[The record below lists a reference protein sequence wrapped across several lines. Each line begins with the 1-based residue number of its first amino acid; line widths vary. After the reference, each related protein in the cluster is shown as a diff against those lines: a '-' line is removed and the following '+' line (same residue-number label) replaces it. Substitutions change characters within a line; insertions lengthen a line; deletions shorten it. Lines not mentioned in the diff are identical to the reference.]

1 VIYQWHIE
9 KNRITGMRGAVALL
23 GYAPPGAGFSR
34 DDWIE
39 LIHPEDREIARE
51 RVAAAMEKECESY
64 QVRYRLRQRSGD
76 YLPVCEVGWIT
87 RDEEKR
93 ALRALCRV
101 TEFTERQREAEEII
115 RRGREFKLL
124 AENSPDNISRLD
136 AELRHIYF
144 NSTLESVLDAR
155 AQDYPGKKAGEMELP
170 LGAPQVYEDKLLSAL
185 SSGEEERFE
194 FSFSTNEQTRYYE
207 TLLIP
212 ELDEQGAVESLLSV
226 TSDITARR
234 QVEERWRES
243 DERLHQILEAA
254 EVGAWQWD
262 FPTGG
267 GAWYGMNVAL
277 LGVHPKEFAG
287 TYEASLKTVHPD
299 DLGAI
304 NHAVK
309 RSIET
314 GVEFRVEFR
323 VIRPQDG
330 VRWLLAKGQ
339 VYTTAEGVPERMM
352 GVTYDITPR
361 KQVEAA
367 RQELL
372 EREQA
377 ARAEAEAAARAKDE
391 FLAVISHELRT
402 PLSAMLGWAEVLRA
416 RQPGDPVYER
426 ALQTIERNAERQSR
440 LIEDLLDTTRVLSGK
455 LRIEMQPLYLDAL
468 LEESLDVVRPT
479 AEAKG
484 IELCAALDSD
494 PGLVMGDANRLQQVF
509 WNLLSNAIKFTDPGG
524 RVEAQ
529 LKRDDAEVR
538 VIVRDTGKG
547 ITPDFLPHV
556 FDLFRQADSSS
567 ARRQGGLGLGLA
579 LARRLVEMHGGAI
592 KADSSGE
599 GQGAIF
605 TITLP
610 ARSGHRTTTE
620 MQAVEIKKALDASGG
635 ASLASLNG
643 LRILVVDDEADARDL
658 LAIRLQQ
665 YGADV
670 ITAASVDAAMEILA
684 QQGSRPDLIVSDIA
698 MPGEDGYSLIRRVR
712 ALGPEAGGRIP
723 AIALTAYSRTKDR
736 VHALAAG
743 FQMHVPKPVNASEL
757 AHAIT
762 SIIGRFNHQ

>member
-1 VIYQWHIE
+1 MIYQWHVE
-9 KNRITGMRGAVALL
+9 RNQITRLRGAVALL
-23 GYAPPGAGFSR
+23 GYAPPESGFSR

-39 LIHPEDREIARE
+39 LIHPEDRAITRE
-51 RVAAAMEKECESY
+51 RIAATMETGCESY
-64 QVRYRLRQRSGD
+64 QVEYRLRRHSGD

-93 ALRALCRV
+93 ALRVLCRV
-101 TEFTERQREAEEII
+101 TEFTERQRE
-115 RRGREFKLL
+115 
-124 AENSPDNISRLD
+124 
-136 AELRHIYF
+136 
-144 NSTLESVLDAR
+144 
-155 AQDYPGKKAGEMELP
+155 
-170 LGAPQVYEDKLLSAL
+170 
-185 SSGEEERFE
+185 EEE
-194 FSFSTNEQTRYYE
+194 
-207 TLLIP
+207 LIW
-212 ELDEQGAVESLLSV
+212 LLSV
-226 TSDITARR
+226 TGEITARK
-234 QVEERWRES
+234 QVREKWREG
-243 DERLHQILEAA
+243 DERLHQILAAA

-262 FPTGG
+262 FTTGDFI
-267 GAWYGMNVAL
+267 WYGMNVEL
-277 LGVHPKEFAG
+277 LGVHPGELAG
-287 TYEASLKTVHPD
+287 TYEESFKTVHPD
-299 DLGAI
+299 DLGAV

-314 GVEFRVEFR
+314 GAEFRVEFR

-330 VRWLLAKGQ
+330 LRWLLAKGQ
-339 VYTTAEGVPERMM
+339 VYTNAEGAPERMM

-377 ARAEAEAAARAKDE
+377 ARAEAEATARAKDE

-426 ALQTIERNAERQSR
+426 ALQTIERNAQRQSR
-440 LIEDLLDTTRVLSGK
+440 LIEDLLDTTRILSGK
-455 LRIEMQPLYLDAL
+455 LRIEMQPLYLEAL

-479 AEAKG
+479 AEARG
-484 IELCAALDSD
+484 IELRATLDPD

-524 RVEAQ
+524 RVEAR
-529 LKRDDAEVR
+529 LERDDAEVKI
-538 VIVRDTGKG
+538 IVRDTGKG
-547 ITPDFLPHV
+547 VTPDFLPHV

-579 LARRLVEMHGGAI
+579 LAKRLVEMHGGAI
-592 KADSSGE
+592 KAESSGE
-599 GQGAIF
+599 GQGAAF

-620 MQAVEIKKALDASGG
+620 MKAVEIKKALSASGDP
-635 ASLASLNG
+635 SLASLDG

-658 LAIRLQQ
+658 LAIRLQR

-670 ITAASVDAAMEILA
+670 ITAASVEAALEALA
-684 QQGSRPDLIVSDIA
+684 QSEPRPDLIVSDIA
-698 MPGEDGYSLIRRVR
+698 MPGEDGYSLIRQVR
-712 ALGPEAGGRIP
+712 ALDPEQGGRIP

-736 VHALAAG
+736 VQALAAG
-743 FQMHVPKPVNASEL
+743 FQMHVPKPVNAPEL

-762 SIIGRFNHQ
+762 SLVGRFSHNR

>member
-9 KNRITGMRGAVALL
+9 ENQIKHLRGALALL

-39 LIHPEDREIARE
+39 LIHPEDQAVTRE
-51 RVAAAMEKECESY
+51 RVAAAVDNECESY
-64 QVRYRLRQRSGD
+64 QVKYRLRHHSGN
-76 YLPVCEVGWIT
+76 YLSVCEAGWIT
-87 RDEEKR
+87 RDEEKHAR
-93 ALRALCRV
+93 RALCRV
-101 TEFTERQREAEEII
+101 TEFTERQREEEEII

-124 AENSPDNISRLD
+124 ADYSPEVISRLD
-136 AELRHIYF
+136 RELRYVYI
-144 NSTLESVLDAR
+144 NSTIEGALGLR
-155 AQDYPGKKAGEMELP
+155 GQDYLGRKAGEMDLP
-170 LGAPQVYEDKLLSAL
+170 LGAQRIYEERLLSAL

-194 FSFSTNEQTRYYE
+194 FSFSTNDQARYYE
-207 TLLIP
+207 TLLLP
-212 ELDEQGAVESLLSV
+212 ELDDRGVVESLLSV
-226 TSDITARR
+226 TCDITARK

-254 EVGAWQWD
+254 EVGAWQWE
-262 FPTGG
+262 FPTGDFT
-267 GAWYGMNVAL
+267 WYGMSVEL
-277 LGVHPKEFAG
+277 LGAHPKEFAG

-299 DLGAI
+299 DLATI

-314 GVEFRVEFR
+314 GAEFRVEFR

-330 VRWLLAKGQ
+330 LRWLLAKGH
-339 VYTTAEGVPERMM
+339 VYSNAEGAPERMM
-352 GVTYDITPR
+352 GITYDITPR

-377 ARAEAEAAARAKDE
+377 ARAEAEETARAKDE

-402 PLSAMLGWAEVLRA
+402 PLSAMLGWAEVLRS
-416 RQPGDPVYER
+416 RQPGDSVYER
-426 ALQTIERNAERQSR
+426 ALATIERNAERQSQ
-440 LIEDLLDTTRVLSGK
+440 LIEDLLDTTRILSGK
-455 LRIEMQPLYLDAL
+455 LRIEVQPLYLDAL

-484 IELCAALDSD
+484 IELSVAIDTD
-494 PGLVMGDANRLQQVF
+494 PGLVIGDANRLQQVF
-509 WNLLSNAIKFTDPGG
+509 WNLLSNAIKFTEPGG
-524 RVEAQ
+524 RVDVRLE
-529 LKRDDAEVR
+529 RGDAEAR
-538 VIVRDTGKG
+538 VIVSDTGKG

-592 KADSSGE
+592 KAGSPGE
-599 GQGAIF
+599 GQGATF

-620 MQAVEIKKALDASGG
+620 MQAVEIKKTLNVSGKPSLD
-635 ASLASLNG
+635 G

-670 ITAASVDAAMEILA
+670 LTASSVEAAMEILA
-684 QQGSRPDLIVSDIA
+684 QQSARPDLIVSDIA
-698 MPGEDGYSLIRRVR
+698 MPGEDGYSLMRRVR
-712 ALGPEAGGRIP
+712 ALHPEQGGRIP
-723 AIALTAYSRTKDR
+723 AIAVTAYSRTKDR
-736 VHALAAG
+736 VQALAAG

-762 SIIGRFNHQ
+762 SIIGRFNHHQ

>member
-1 VIYQWHIE
+1 VIYQWRIE
-9 KNRITGMRGAVALL
+9 RNQITGVRGAVALL
-23 GYAPPGAGFSR
+23 GYAPPGVGFSR

-39 LIHPEDREIARE
+39 MIHPEDREIARE

-64 QVRYRLRQRSGD
+64 RVRYRLRHRSGD

-87 RDEEKR
+87 RDEKKHAR
-93 ALRALCRV
+93 RVLCRV
-101 TEFTERQREAEEII
+101 TEFTERQREEEEVI
-115 RRGREFKLL
+115 RCVREFK
-124 AENSPDNISRLD
+124 EI
-136 AELRHIYF
+136 
-144 NSTLESVLDAR
+144 
-155 AQDYPGKKAGEMELP
+155 GLP
-170 LGAPQVYEDKLLSAL
+170 LGALQAYEDKFLSAL
-185 SSGEEERFE
+185 SSGEEEWFE
-194 FSFSTNEQTRYYE
+194 FSFSTDEETRYYE

-212 ELDEQGAVESLLSV
+212 DLDEQGAAESLLSV
-226 TSDITARR
+226 TSDITARK
-234 QVEERWRES
+234 QVEENWRES

-254 EVGAWQWD
+254 EVGAWEWD

-267 GAWYGMNVAL
+267 FTWYGMNVKL

-314 GVEFRVEFR
+314 GAEFRVEFR

-339 VYTTAEGVPERMM
+339 VYTNAEGAPERMM
-352 GVTYDITPR
+352 GITYDITPR

-377 ARAEAEAAARAKDE
+377 ARVEAEATARAKDE

-426 ALQTIERNAERQSR
+426 ALQTIERNAERQGR
-440 LIEDLLDTTRVLSGK
+440 LIEDLLDTTRILSGK

-484 IELCAALDSD
+484 IELCVVLDSD

-529 LKRDDAEVR
+529 LERGGPEVKI
-538 VIVRDTGKG
+538 IVRDTGRG

-592 KADSSGE
+592 KAESSGE
-599 GQGAIF
+599 EQGATF

-610 ARSGHRTTTE
+610 ARPGNRTTSE
-620 MQAVEIKKALDASGG
+620 MKAIEIKKTLDASGNP
-635 ASLASLNG
+635 SLDG

-670 ITAASVDAAMEILA
+670 ITAASVEAAMEILA

-712 ALGPEAGGRIP
+712 ALGPEQGGRIP
-723 AIALTAYSRTKDR
+723 GIALTAYSRTKDR
-736 VHALAAG
+736 VQALAAG

-762 SIIGRFNHQ
+762 SIVGRFNHNR